1 MTEQVSLSAEER
13 TKYGKSANKT
23 LRKEGIIPG
32 VVYGGKEDPKKISCC
47 ILHEKHHCIGITPS
61 NAGFTGSCAGG
72 SLKEPFGTG
81 RARVL
86 LSSG

>member
-32 VVYGGKEDPKKISCC
+32 VVYGGKEDPKKY
-47 ILHEKHHCIGITPS
+47 LY
-61 NAGFTGSCAGG
+61 
-72 SLKEPFGTG
+72 
-81 RARVL
+81 
-86 LSSG
+86 